1 MKFVKLALCFCFI
14 TVPVHIV
21 TVAPAHWAIVAS
33 SNAESQRVATAAQI
47 EAMKLNAQI
56 LEEQVADFQSDLVQL
71 SARKTYEDGVRDGM
85 TNSTNSSYTLGYH
98 AAMSHGNP
106 FVNVVNNEEE

>member
-14 TVPVHIV
+14 TIPVHLV
-21 TVAPAHWAIVAS
+21 TVAPAHWAIVTS
-33 SNAESQRVATAAQI
+33 SRNEAQR
-47 EAMKLNAQI
+47 LNIQI

>member
-1 MKFVKLALCFCFI
+1 MRFVKLALCFCFI
-14 TVPVHIV
+14 TVPVHLV
-21 TVAPAHWAIVAS
+21 TVAPAHWAIVTTS
-33 SNAESQRVATAAQI
+33 RSEAQ
-47 EAMKLNAQI
+47 KLNIQI

-71 SARKTYEDGVRDGM
+71 SARKTYEDGIRDGI
-85 TNSTNSSYTLGYH
+85 TNSANSSYTLGYH

>member
-14 TVPVHIV
+14 TVPIHLV
-21 TVAPAHWAIVAS
+21 TVAPAHWAIITVAQS
-33 SNAESQRVATAAQI
+33 KAECTAQR
-47 EAMKLNAQI
+47 LNSQI

-106 FVNVVNNEEE
+106 FVNVVNNKEE